1 MTSGA
6 SQLSKTTK
14 EVTVFSQQKHFTVK
28 PLEFDL
34 FCGMDVDKK
43 RISVTFVSH
52 DGFVK
57 HITIP
62 YDSANLIAYVHRHF
76 PGKRFAFVYEAGP
89 TGFGLYDDLVAA
101 GFVCLVIA

>member
-6 SQLSKTTK
+6 SQLSKTTT
-14 EVTVFSQQKHFTVK
+14 EVTMFSQQKHFTLK

-43 RISVTFVSH
+43 RISITFVSH

-57 HITIP
+57 SFTIP
-62 YDSANLIAYVHRHF
+62 YNSSNLIAYVHRHY
-76 PGKRFAFVYEAGP
+76 PDKRIAFVYEAGP
-89 TGFGLYDDLVAA
+89 TGFGLYDDLIRS
-101 GFVCLVIA
+101 GFVC